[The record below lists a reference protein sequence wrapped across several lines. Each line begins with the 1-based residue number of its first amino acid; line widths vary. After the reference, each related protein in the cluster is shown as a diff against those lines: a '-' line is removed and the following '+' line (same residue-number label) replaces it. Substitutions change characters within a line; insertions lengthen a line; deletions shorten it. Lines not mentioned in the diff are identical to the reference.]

1 MSRDFSRARPGR
13 PIPFA
18 PPKSLDEKSTI
29 FRVKGV
35 FGGSIS
41 VVGPSCG
48 KITGIPDA
56 TRIWKVTLS
65 GSEGG
70 MEKLRKKNEAC
81 MRVLLGLGDADLV
94 RIQPIDTQF
103 SSLCLSSEETRKEMP
118 ESFASLGGM
127 TTP

>member
-18 PPKSLDEKSTI
+18 PPKSLDEKSNI

-65 GSEGG
+65 GSEGAWKSCG
-70 MEKLRKKNEAC
+70 RRTKLAC
-81 MRVLLGLGDADLV
+81 GFCLV
-94 RIQPIDTQF
+94 WGRCGPSQDSANRYPILVALF
-103 SSLCLSSEETRKEMP
+103 I
-118 ESFASLGGM
+118 F
-127 TTP
+127 

>member
-1 MSRDFSRARPGR
+1 MLRDFSRTRPGR

-18 PPKSLDEKSTI
+18 PSTSLDEKSNI

-41 VVGPSCG
+41 VVGPLHD
-48 KITGIPDA
+48 KIIGIPDA
-56 TRIWKVTLS
+56 TRSWKVTLS

-70 MEKLRKKNEAC
+70 MEKMRKKNEAF
-81 MRVLLGLGDADLV
+81 MRVLLGLGNKELV
-94 RIQPIDTQF
+94 KIQPIDTQF
-103 SSLCLSSEETRKEMP
+103 SSFCLSSEATRKEMP